1 MVYYRYMNAIT
12 KILSKLSGKNQQKKT
27 EKYMDSQ
34 EFQDAI
40 FKAAKEGAKD
50 QAKFMKSVGASWD

>member
-1 MVYYRYMNAIT
+1 MNTIT

-27 EKYMDSQ
+27 EKYMDSK

-40 FKAAKEGAKD
+40 FKAVEEGAKD
-50 QAKFMKSVGASWD
+50 QDKFMKSVGASWD